1 MSIIN
6 KVLILFFISFSL
18 MIFVSLKTDKLTQ
31 ATIESL
37 LKEKYIQVSDEL
49 FTYLSNNDKANLQ
62 KKLKEL
68 QFQTMED
75 KKHYLESSQVLYEY
89 NTELSSIQILKH
101 DDKYM
106 LYMNYLDDDI
116 LLMDVSQEKSLEDK
130 EFLNYMILADI
141 LILITL
147 CLMILKM
154 IYPLKEISKSIKK
167 FGEGNYSLRIKKL
180 SSDEIGD
187 VARTFNSMALNIED
201 LIYSRERLLR
211 DIGHELKTPIAKSK
225 LALEMIEEGKYK
237 RILNKALSQIDE
249 MTSELLYLEKLNANQ
264 SKLNLQTFNSE
275 TLISEALSKL
285 FIEDE
290 TLIDVKIQTNFDI
303 NADLNYLAIALKNL
317 VDNALKYSAQKPVY
331 IVVKDEGISVKSRG
345 EKLEKP
351 LEFYCEA
358 FTQGDNSRNQEG
370 YGLGLSLVKR
380 IMDKHGFE
388 LSYLYA
394 EGFNLFVIRVNI
406 LRPICLLS

>member
-1 MSIIN
+1 
-6 KVLILFFISFSL
+6 

-62 KKLKEL
+62 KKLQEL
-68 QFQTMED
+68 QFKTMED
-75 KKHYLESSQVLYEY
+75 KKQYLESSQVLYEY
-89 NTELSSIQILKH
+89 NTELSSIKILKH

-116 LLMDVSQEKSLEDK
+116 LVMDVSQEKSFEDK
-130 EFLNYMILADI
+130 EFLNYMIVADI
-141 LILITL
+141 SILIIL

-167 FGEGNYSLRIKKL
+167 FGEGNYSLRIKQL
-180 SSDEIGD
+180 SGDEIGD
-187 VARTFNSMALNIED
+187 VAKTFNSMALNIED

-237 RILNKALSQIDE
+237 RILKKALSQIDE

-264 SKLNLQTFNSE
+264 STLNLQTFNSE

-331 IVVKDEGISVKSRG
+331 IVVKDECIFVKSRG

-380 IMDKHGFE
+380 ILDKHEFE
-388 LSYLYA
+388 LSYTYA
-394 EGFNLFVIRVNI
+394 EGFNLFVIRMNI